1 MENFNQI
8 RNKFEQGFSS
18 LEDSTAVDLSDPEYT
33 NIVEN
38 TKKTEKYLYPKS
50 NSHLIPQKP
59 LKQPR
64 SRPPKQLSLP
74 NHEYVNIEY
83 GNQKLIEPSHLNRST
98 RKKNPKKLRTKQLE
112 ILPSIHEN
120 FSKLDLSDHGYENI
134 QAEALAPTE
143 FFLSENISSKDSLN
157 QNEWLP
163 YQNSA
168 EDYAEYA
175 IDNTLYVDFLQ
186 RIGESSTD
194 FFPAADKSISQK
206 ILNENEPFSS
216 TKQNL
221 FINFSETKKSTIDSA
236 SNLLTS
242 KKKSKKNQAKPLLL
256 EEENE
261 EPIFGN
267 ITKRNPDGTIEWE
280 TWQPP
285 SLQLD
290 TIKSKQP
297 GLKLSKF
304 LPEKICFWRT
314 PETKEDLEV
323 KNSKTMQLKK

>member
-18 LEDSTAVDLSDPEYT
+18 LEGSTAVDLSAPEYI

-38 TKKTEKYLYPKS
+38 TKE
-50 NSHLIPQKP
+50 KP
-59 LKQPR
+59 LKQLR

-83 GNQKLIEPSHLNRST
+83 GNQKLIEPAHLTRST
-98 RKKNPKKLRTKQLE
+98 RKKNPKKLRAKRLE

-120 FSKLDLSDHGYENI
+120 FSKLDLSDHEYENI
-134 QAEALAPTE
+134 QAEALASTE
-143 FFLSENISSKDSLN
+143 FFLSENISSKNSLK

-194 FFPAADKSISQK
+194 FFPAAADKSISQK

-242 KKKSKKNQAKPLLL
+242 KKKSKKNQAKTLLL

-280 TWQPP
+280 SWQPP
-285 SLQLD
+285 SLQSES
-290 TIKSKQP
+290 IKSKQP
-297 GLKLSKF
+297 RLKLSKF
-304 LPEKICFWRT
+304 LPEKICFWHT
-314 PETKEDLEV
+314 PETKEDLEE